1 LTLPE
6 ITEEEYQRLEKEKDE
21 SRKNAKGNEK
31 EKHPIPIYKYS
42 QLGKG
47 DLYESIILGGVPV
60 FIRYDTEN
68 NKLVPLRDIEEE
80 TRILRPPSIE
90 EYSYTPYE
98 FVSIE
103 ELCYYVEKVK
113 KQTIDTLYKSAL
125 DFIKKYNDQDEH
137 KQILLAVDAVWSYFQ
152 DKFGT
157 THYIG
162 IVGDNDSGKS
172 SIGNTLEAIIYRCVN
187 MTSPSASNIFRS
199 LTVVEPGQCTLV
211 LDESDKIS
219 EDLDILNTLK
229 TGYDR
234 NRRIPK
240 TNTNN
245 WKLEFFWTYCLK
257 VIIGEKSPSKLKA
270 KGLLDRT
277 LLFTVYPGNPELDI
291 KEVTSPQGDPIRT
304 KEYDRLIDFRKL
316 MLVYRLIHFKD
327 PIPDIDINVQRR
339 NKELCKPYIQLFYGT
354 PVQQEIEQTFQIF
367 LDSKNSKKSRSIE
380 AILIPV
386 IIDLVEQ
393 EGEQVDSSR
402 IVSSRRVWEF
412 IKENIEG
419 EAFAS
424 DEYHIA
430 DYTLYRS
437 TITRLL
443 EDKFG
448 AEVKH
453 AKKGNK
459 VVFNYDKLQKIQRSY
474 DIDVNIKTTLKGE
487 GSEGSEGYWKN
498 APIFEGNNSHETVEN
513 SDKEN
518 GDNVNIT
525 RNEGIETSELS
536 QALPQDPSHPSHPS
550 PSQVM
555 SKAKQLAK
563 YEEGHLES
571 LRKSKAASG

>member
-6 ITEEEYQRLEKEKDE
+6 ITDEEIQRLEKEKE
-21 SRKNAKGNEK
+21 ELRKHGKDKTK
-31 EKHPIPIYKYS
+31 EKHVFPISKYS

-60 FIRYDTEN
+60 FIRYDQRN
-68 NKLVPLRDIEEE
+68 SKLKPLRDIEEE

-90 EYSYTPYE
+90 EYPYTPYE
-98 FVSIE
+98 FDNEE
-103 ELCYYVEKVK
+103 ELCRYVEFAK
-113 KQTIDTLYKSAL
+113 KQSVDTLYKLAL
-125 DFIKKYNDQDEH
+125 DFIKKYNDQDEC

-172 SIGNTLEAIIYRCVN
+172 SIGNTFEVLGYRVVN

-219 EDLDILNTLK
+219 EDIDILNTLK

-291 KEVTSPQGDPIRT
+291 KEVTSPQGDPMRT
-304 KEYDRLIDFRKL
+304 KEYDRLISFRKL

-327 PIPDIDINVQRR
+327 QIPDIDIGVQRR
-339 NKELCKPYIQLFYGT
+339 NKELCKPYIQLFYNT
-354 PVQQEIEQTFQIF
+354 PVQVEIEQTFQIF

-380 AILIPV
+380 AVLIPV
-386 IIDLVEQ
+386 IIDLVQQ
-393 EGEQVDSSR
+393 EGEQVASSK
-402 IVSSRRVWEF
+402 IWEF
-412 IKENIEG
+412 IKEELEG
-419 EAFAS
+419 ESFTS

-430 DYTLYRS
+430 DYVLYR
-437 TITRLL
+437 TTVTKLL

-453 AKKGNK
+453 TMKGNK
-459 VVFNYDKLQKIQRSY
+459 VVFNYVKLQKIQRSY
-474 DIDVNIKTTLKGE
+474 DTDVNIKTTLKHEGYEGNE
-487 GSEGSEGYWKN
+487 GSRES
-498 APIFEGNNSHETVEN
+498 APASGGEN
-513 SDKEN
+513 IDKTIENLDKEN
-518 GDNVNIT
+518 EDNVNIT
-525 RNEGIETSELS
+525 RNEGMETSETPE
-536 QALPQDPSHPSHPS
+536 ALPKHPSYPS
-550 PSQVM
+550 YPSYPSQEM
-555 SKAKQLAK
+555 TKEEQRET
-563 YEEGHLES
+563 YEKGHLES
-571 LRKSKAASG
+571 LSRSKAASIGGGK